1 MRVRL
6 PLTAIALS
14 AAASV
19 SYFAHVSRA
28 EEASKRSKRSNA
40 HAAVTDE
47 ILASIRLGLREAA
60 APKPARDAK
69 LVRVTS
75 KPFFVATI
83 LCEGAPPDDLHD
95 GFWIHV
101 YVTQKGRDTMMS
113 GKGVYP
119 KGTIILKQKFKDEAG
134 TKTALFT
141 GMLKREKGYDPE
153 VGDWEFFVLNS
164 EATAVRQ
171 ARNIQSCIDCHA
183 PFRASDFVSRR
194 YLTAKGAAGT

>member
-6 PLTAIALS
+6 TLTAIALS

-28 EEASKRSKRSNA
+28 EEASKRSNTD
-40 HAAVTDE
+40 AAVTKE
-47 ILASIRLGLREAA
+47 ILASVRLGLRR
-60 APKPARDAK
+60 PLPNQLGTRNWS
-69 LVRVTS
+69 RVTS
-75 KPFFVATI
+75 KPFFVSTI

-101 YVTQKGRDTMMS
+101 YVTQKGRDVMMS

-141 GMLKREKGYDPE
+141 GMLKREKGYDPKA
-153 VGDWEFFVLNS
+153 GDWEFFVLNS
-164 EATAVRQ
+164 EATAVRP

-183 PFRASDFVSRR
+183 PFRAWDFVSRR
-194 YLTAKGAAGT
+194 YLIEKVAAGD

>member
-6 PLTAIALS
+6 ALTAFALS
-14 AAASV
+14 AAGAVSV
-19 SYFAHVSRA
+19 FTPSSQAEDGGKSLHRSRRGTA
-28 EEASKRSKRSNA
+28 L
-40 HAAVTDE
+40 TDE

-60 APKPARDAK
+60 APNPARERT
-69 LVRVTS
+69 LVRITA
-75 KPFFVATI
+75 KPFPVYSI

-164 EATAVRQ
+164 EATAVRP